1 MQPADWQ
8 KKTDKI
14 IYKLA
19 HERGHVD
26 DEEITF
32 LIDNIRAFMHFSR
45 KEQNVSGMKERRYS
59 SAGRATDL

>member
-1 MQPADWQ
+1 MQADWQ

-19 HERGHVD
+19 NERNYVN

-32 LIDNIRAFMHFSR
+32 LIDNIRAFMYFSR
-45 KEQNVSGMKERRYS
+45 KEQNISGMKERS
-59 SAGRATDL
+59 PL